1 MEEAEKD
8 WIDAE
13 DLAARCG
20 VSKGTV
26 YGWIQKGKVTAKTS
40 YHFRKGRYL
49 VDVSTVPARYAAKIR
64 AGA

>member
-26 YGWIQKGKVTAKTS
+26 YGWIQ
-40 YHFRKGRYL
+40 
-49 VDVSTVPARYAAKIR
+49 
-64 AGA
+64 